1 MKKPSVN
8 KKIVAAVVA
17 LVAAIAASYGLVLGD
32 DTQDVI
38 VDVTCSTVLECQ
50 E

>member
-17 LVAAIAASYGLVLGD
+17 LIAAIAASYGLVLGD

-38 VDVTCSTVLECQ
+38 VDAACGVAVECT